1 MQKIALVFPGQ
12 GSQTVGMLAEFSVLY
27 PVVQETFATA
37 SDVLG
42 YDLWQL
48 CQNGPEEN
56 LNQTEKAQP
65 ALLAA
70 GVAMWRVWQ
79 QEKGM
84 VPELLAGH
92 SLGEYTALVC
102 ANALDFSTAIALV
115 AQRGRIMQDAVPVGK
130 GAMAAIV
137 GLTEEQVLSICQEAS
152 QGEVL
157 QPANYNS
164 PGQIVIAG
172 AAAAVQRAI
181 ELAQT
186 QKAKMVK
193 MLAVSIPSHCALMK
207 EAALNLQEKLN
218 SISMATPKIPVI
230 HNADV
235 EVYSDTDKIKNA
247 LVRQLYSPVRWVES
261 VKYMQNHGVQ
271 GIFECGPG
279 KVLMGLNKR
288 IVNGIV
294 LDIFGSPSNLQNVLK
309 LVRGS

>member
-12 GSQTVGMLAEFSVLY
+12 GSQTVGMLAEFAALY
-27 PVVQETFATA
+27 PVVQETFAIA

-70 GVAMWRVWQ
+70 GVAVWRVWQ
-79 QEKGM
+79 QEKGI

-102 ANALDFSTAIALV
+102 AGALDFPAAIALV
-115 AQRGRIMQDAVPVGK
+115 AQRGRIMQEAVPVGK

-172 AAAAVQRAI
+172 VSSAVQRAI

-186 QKAKMVK
+186 QKAKIAK

-207 EAALNLQEKLN
+207 EAALSLQEKLN
-218 SISMATPKIPVI
+218 SISMTTPEIPVI

-235 EVYSDTDKIKNA
+235 EVYSNTDKIKNA

-279 KVLMGLNKR
+279 KVLVGLNKR

-294 LDIFGSPSNLQNVLK
+294 LDILGSPSNLQNVLK
-309 LVRGS
+309 LIRGS